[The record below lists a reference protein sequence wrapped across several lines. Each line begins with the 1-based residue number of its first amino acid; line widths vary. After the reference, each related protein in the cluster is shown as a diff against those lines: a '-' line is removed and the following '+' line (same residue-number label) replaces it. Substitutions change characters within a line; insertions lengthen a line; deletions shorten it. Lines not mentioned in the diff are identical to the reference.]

1 VKVHPDPADTSTL
14 REVFG
19 TFATGVTVLTVGG
32 QSPHGMTANSFTT
45 VSMDPPLVLV
55 CVKRDAVMHDSLADA
70 GGFAV
75 NVLASHQEP
84 VARYFAD
91 HSRPLGQA
99 QFEAVE
105 WAPGERTGAPLIGD
119 AFAHIECDL
128 WRTYDG
134 GDHSIFIG
142 RLVSLG
148 RQADDAL
155 LFFHGR
161 FRHLDPER
169 SEATA

>member
-105 WAPGERTGAPLIGD
+105 WAPGERTGAPLIGE

-134 GDHSIFIG
+134 GDHSIF
-142 RLVSLG
+142 LG
-148 RQADDAL
+148 VPVQVRRRSEEDAL
-155 LFFHGR
+155 LFLCGR
-161 FRHLDPER
+161 FCQLNLT
-169 SEATA
+169 STG